1 MGDRSASNSKT
12 RIGTR
17 QAIVLSLGLS
27 AGTLFMVV
35 TREIGVV
42 GGYDAYLATPL
53 GYLLG
58 LVIVLP
64 AFIFFGRF
72 PGQRVGILSKSLLG
86 PFLGKVWS
94 LLIAVTAALM
104 AAVLIR
110 NEARFITTAMMQETP
125 IWFIIFMGMLLV
137 LYALYSGIEVLAR
150 STQILFYLVAASIVF
165 MVPATLKYVDISNLL
180 PLLSRGILPYLKS
193 FVPILGFAG
202 EYAVFAAVLAPDIVD
217 STRNSKRVGI
227 WGWMLA
233 GLLISLTTFS
243 VQGIFGP
250 HEMIKFT
257 NPPFEL
263 AKVIQFGGLSQG
275 LEALLV
281 TGWMIA
287 AFLEVS
293 VYYYIATATLT
304 DAFGEPFEK
313 AWILL
318 LALPVFVIA
327 FVLRSQAEIFS
338 FRRLIRYYALL
349 PLGVG
354 SYLLLGLAAVLK
366 GRLKGRDS
374 KSKEGDDVA

>member
-1 MGDRSASNSKT
+1 MGGRSASDSKT

-35 TREIGVV
+35 TREIGVT
-42 GGYDAYLATPL
+42 GGYDSYLATPI
-53 GYLLG
+53 GYVLG
-58 LVIVLP
+58 LVIILP
-64 AFIFFGRF
+64 AFLFFGRF
-72 PGQRVGILSKSLLG
+72 PGQRVGILSKNLLG
-86 PFLGKVWS
+86 PFLGKALS
-94 LLIAVTAALM
+94 SLIALAATLM

-125 IWFIIFMGMLLV
+125 LWFIMIMGLLLV
-137 LYALYSGIEVLAR
+137 LYALYKGIEVLAR
-150 STQILFYLVAASIVF
+150 STQILFYLVAASVVF
-165 MVPATLKYVDISNLL
+165 MVPATLTYVDINNLL
-180 PLLSRGILPYLKS
+180 PLMSRGIQPYLKS

-202 EYAVFAAVLAPDIVD
+202 EYAVFAAVLAPDLVD
-217 STRNSKRVGI
+217 STRSSKRVGL

-233 GLLISLTTFS
+233 GLMISLTTFS

-281 TGWMIA
+281 SGWMIA

-293 VYYYIATATLT
+293 VYYYIATATLA

-313 AWILL
+313 AWVLL
-318 LALPVFVIA
+318 LALPVFAIA
-327 FVLRSQAEIFS
+327 FMLRSQAEIFH
-338 FRRLIRYYALL
+338 FRRLLRYYALL

-366 GRLKGRDS
+366 RRRKGQAP
-374 KSKEGDDVA
+374 KSREGDDVA

>member
-1 MGDRSASNSKT
+1 MGGRSASGGRI

-17 QAIVLSLGLS
+17 QAVVLSLGLS

-35 TREIGVV
+35 TREIGVI
-42 GGYDAYLATPL
+42 GGYDTYVATPI

-58 LVIVLP
+58 IVVIMP
-64 AFIFFGRF
+64 AFILFGRF

-86 PFLGKVWS
+86 PFFGKALS
-94 LLIAVTAALM
+94 LLIAVSAM
-104 AAVLIR
+104 VMSAVLIR

-125 IWFIIFMGMLLV
+125 IWFIMVMGMLLI

-150 STQILFYLVAASIVF
+150 STQILFYLVAASIVS
-165 MVPATLKYVDISNLL
+165 MVPATLKYVDVSNLL
-180 PLLSRGILPYLKS
+180 PLLSGGILPYLKS

-202 EYAVFAAVLAPDIVD
+202 EYAVFAAVLAPDVVD
-217 STRNSKRVGI
+217 SVRNSKRVGL
-227 WGWMLA
+227 WGWILA

-263 AKVIQFGGLSQG
+263 AKVVQFGGISQG

-293 VYYYIATATLT
+293 VYYYIATVTLT

-313 AWILL
+313 AWVFL

-327 FVLRSQAEIFS
+327 FALRNQAVIFQL
-338 FRRLIRYYALL
+338 RRIIRYYALL

-366 GRLKGRDS
+366 GRLKGPGS
-374 KSKEGDDVA
+374 KSREGDDVA